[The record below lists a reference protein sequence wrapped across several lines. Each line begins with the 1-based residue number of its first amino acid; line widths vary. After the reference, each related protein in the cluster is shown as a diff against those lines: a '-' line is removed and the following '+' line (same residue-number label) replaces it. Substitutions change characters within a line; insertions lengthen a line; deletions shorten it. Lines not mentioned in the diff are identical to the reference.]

1 MLRDQDN
8 EKIKDI
14 RQICFICGHNK
25 FVYFLIY
32 VDFIF
37 FYSKRELFD
46 RKINLKGGFITHINV
61 KTYIIIILKVINI
74 ERS

>member
-25 FVYFLIY
+25 FFFIYFKIY
-32 VDFIF
+32 SFC
-37 FYSKRELFD
+37 KRELFD

-61 KTYIIIILKVINI
+61 KFNEIN
-74 ERS
+74 